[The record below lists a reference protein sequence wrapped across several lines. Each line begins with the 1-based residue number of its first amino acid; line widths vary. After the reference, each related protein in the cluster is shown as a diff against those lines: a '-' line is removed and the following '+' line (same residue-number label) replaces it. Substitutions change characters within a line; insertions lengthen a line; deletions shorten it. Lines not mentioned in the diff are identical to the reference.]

1 MSEQSTVNAH
11 FVRHSFSHCCKP
23 EISISG
29 EAVGVG
35 SVAGGGRYD
44 DLVGMFA
51 AKGRKVTLKNF
62 WQAGQAVPSARILGG
77 LDIGHRG

>member
-1 MSEQSTVNAH
+1 MFAPEMSMKYRKHITQSPSH
-11 FVRHSFSHCCKP
+11 ILIFSFLFP
-23 EISISG
+23 G

-51 AKGRKVTLKNF
+51 AKGRKV
-62 WQAGQAVPSARILGG
+62 RLG
-77 LDIGHRG
+77 